1 MTCKYNYKSVSL
13 RNSTY
18 SKLKELT
25 NSLVPGVKV
34 SNAKAVEK
42 LINDRHSNSKDEIGV
57 ANGTKEIKV

>member
-42 LINDRHSNSKDEIGV
+42 LNEEEIQDL
-57 ANGTKEIKV
+57 